1 VKSLA
6 HHMHGTVLVTGGS
19 RRIGREICLRLSTEG
34 FPIAIHYRNSQR
46 EADLLVEEIE
56 SNGGKA
62 CALNCDLN
70 DIDSVK
76 GLIQKATESL
86 GAVAG
91 IVNNASY
98 FAFDRIESLSEGGWL
113 EHMRVNAFAP
123 LILIGELSKSSTEG
137 SWVVNVLDFK
147 VESPNA
153 DYLSYTSSRFAMYGL
168 TSALAIDLAPRI
180 RVNSV
185 APGHV
190 LTSDVLDEDSLK
202 LIQSQSPLGF
212 GPTANDVAESI
223 AFLATSPSITGQ
235 TIFVDSGER
244 FRQMSHDPAFN
255 QENLK

>member
-1 VKSLA
+1 
-6 HHMHGTVLVTGGS
+6 MHGTVLVTGGA
-19 RRIGREICLRLSTEG
+19 RRIGREICSRLSAEG
-34 FPIAIHYRNSQR
+34 FSIAIHYRNSER
-46 EADLLVEEIE
+46 DANLLVEEIE

-62 CALNCDLN
+62 CALYCDLN
-70 DIDSVK
+70 DADSVK

-86 GAVAG
+86 GAVVG

-98 FAFDRIESLSEGGWL
+98 FAFDRIESLSEGAWM

-123 LILIGELSKSSTEG
+123 LVLIGELSKSSKEG

-190 LTSDVLDEDSLK
+190 LTSDVLDADSLK
-202 LIQSQSPLGF
+202 LVQSQSPLGF
-212 GPTANDVAESI
+212 GPTVNDVAESV

-244 FRQMSHDPAFN
+244 FRQMSHDPAFD